1 MTNKFKSGFA
11 AIIGRPNVGK
21 STLLNQVMGQKIAIM
36 SDKPQTTR
44 NKIRS
49 VLTREE
55 AQVVFIDTPG
65 IHKPQHKLGELMVEA
80 ARSAF
85 QEVDVVLFV
94 VEATSPPGAGDRFI
108 MEKLKGIK
116 TPVFLVINKVD
127 LVAKE
132 ALLPLIAQFQE
143 ELEFA
148 EVIPVSAATGENVDR
163 LLDVLVEKLP
173 EGPKYYPDDM
183 VTDQPE
189 RFVMA
194 ELIREKALHHT
205 REEIPHAIAVEVE
218 EVKERANDTV
228 FVKATIYV
236 ERESQKGIIVG
247 KGGAM
252 LKTIG
257 QLARQD
263 IENLL
268 GSKVFL
274 DLWVKVKKD
283 WRNREFF
290 LRNFGFREEE

>member
-1 MTNKFKSGFA
+1 MSIKFTSGFA

-21 STLLNQVMGQKIAIM
+21 STLLNKVIGQKIAIM

-49 VLTREE
+49 VLTRED

-65 IHKPQHKLGELMVEA
+65 IHKPQHKLGEMMVDS

-85 QEVDVVLFV
+85 REVDVVLFV
-94 VEATSPPGAGDRFI
+94 VEATSPPGPGDRFI
-108 MEKLKGIK
+108 INLLQGIK

-127 LVAKE
+127 LVNKD
-132 ALLPLIAQFQE
+132 ALLPLISQFGE
-143 ELEFA
+143 ELNFA
-148 EVIPVSAATGENVDR
+148 EVIPVSAATGENVGR
-163 LLDVLVEKLP
+163 LLDVLIEKLP

-189 RFVMA
+189 RFIMA
-194 ELIREKALHHT
+194 ELIREKALHLT

-218 EVKERANDTV
+218 EVKERNNDIV
-228 FVKATIYV
+228 FVKAIIYV

-247 KGGAM
+247 KNGGM
-252 LKTIG
+252 LKNIG

-263 IENLL
+263 MENLL

-283 WRNREFF
+283 WRNRENF
-290 LRNFGFREEE
+290 LRNFGFREDE

>member
-1 MTNKFKSGFA
+1 MANEFRSGFA
-11 AIIGRPNVGK
+11 AIVGRPNVGK
-21 STLLNQVMGQKIAIM
+21 STLLNKVVGQKIAIM

-49 VLTREE
+49 VLTRED

-85 QEVDVVLFV
+85 NEVDVILFV
-94 VEATSPPGAGDRFI
+94 VEATSPPGGGDRFI
-108 MEKLKGIK
+108 MEQLRGVK
-116 TPVFLVINKVD
+116 TPVFLVINKMD
-127 LVAKE
+127 LVEKD
-132 ALLPLIAQFQE
+132 ALLPLIAQFRA
-143 ELEFA
+143 ELDFA

-163 LLDVLVEKLP
+163 MLDVLVQRLP
-173 EGPKYYPDDM
+173 EGPQYYPGDM
-183 VTDQPE
+183 ITDQPE

-194 ELIREKALHHT
+194 ELVREKVLHLT

-218 EVKERANDTV
+218 EVRERGKDTV
-228 FVKATIYV
+228 FVKANIYV
-236 ERESQKGIIVG
+236 ERDSQKGIIVG
-247 KGGAM
+247 KGGQM
-252 LKTIG
+252 LKKIG
-257 QLARQD
+257 QLARAD

-283 WRNREFF
+283 WRNRENF
-290 LRNFGFREEE
+290 LRNFGFRDEE